1 MMNLFFLNM
10 SYRKAFSL
18 VLAISLLVAVVFL
31 FFLPEQVPMQ
41 WGIDDQV
48 NYYAPK
54 YLAVLVIPVVAGI
67 LGGKG
72 LANQN
77 FAYLGYSLL
86 SIVVTSGLFVFICVT
101 Y

>member
-1 MMNLFFLNM
+1 MNLFFLNM
-10 SYRKAFSL
+10 SYRQAFSL
-18 VLAISLLVAVVFL
+18 VLAISLIVAVVFL

-54 YLAVLVIPVVAGI
+54 YLAVLLIPALAGF
-67 LGGKG
+67 LGVRGFSD
-72 LANQN
+72 QN
-77 FAYLGYSLL
+77 FVHLGYSLL
-86 SIVVTSGLFVFICVT
+86 SIVVTSGIFVFICVT